1 MAKAPDWKFIY
12 ADIKTIAVVGC
23 SRHSGKA
30 ARYVPA
36 YMRGHG
42 YDVVPVNPSRGRTA
56 SRFRAY
62 PNLLAIPPEVRV
74 EAVAVFRPSAEVPE
88 VARQAAQMAAKP
100 RYFSI
105 PEGISS
111 ANASRIAEASGMIVI
126 EDTCMMKTH
135 KRHIRP
141 AH

>member
-12 ADIKTIAVVGC
+12 ADIKTTAVVGC

-42 YDVVPVNPSRGRTA
+42 YDVVPVNPPRGRTA

-62 PNLLAIPPEVRV
+62 PNLLAISPE
-74 EAVAVFRPSAEVPE
+74 VAVFRPSAEVRK
-88 VARQAAQMAAKP
+88 VARQAVQMAAKP

-105 PEGISS
+105 PEGISC